1 MVQLKEVEYMG
12 REKVKQWWMAP
23 GGGTALP
30 SKERVVQ
37 VWEGWGVRK
46 VGEPQV
52 CARTLSRAHPPCA

>member
-30 SKERVVQ
+30 EQ
-37 VWEGWGVRK
+37 GEGGAGVGRL
-46 VGEPQV
+46 GRQEGGGASGLCPD
-52 CARTLSRAHPPCA
+52 TL